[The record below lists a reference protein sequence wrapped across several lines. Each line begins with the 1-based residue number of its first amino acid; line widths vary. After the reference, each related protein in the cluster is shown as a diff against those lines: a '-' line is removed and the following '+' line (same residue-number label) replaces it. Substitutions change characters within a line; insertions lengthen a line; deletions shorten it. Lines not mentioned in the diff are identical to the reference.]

1 MEASKKSG
9 WRERLRAR
17 RAKRRAKAAER
28 AMRRG
33 SDRAPTGGQDDLKY
47 GQLSGTVGD
56 RKQGGRL

>member
-1 MEASKKSG
+1 MEASKKPS

-17 RAKRRAKAAER
+17 LANHRAKAADR

-33 SDRAPTGGQDDLKY
+33 ADRAPTERHDDVKY

-56 RKQGGRL
+56 RRQGSQL